1 MTSEVLKLDKSS
13 ELYFSPGI
21 QIQSIKK
28 KTVLFIDNQD
38 CQRYQ
43 VSSQELL
50 SSPFTEV
57 ACAQYNNIFNDSY
70 CVYRL
75 SIMGFNLQP
84 ASVTSGF

>member
-1 MTSEVLKLDKSS
+1 MTSEILKLDNSS
-13 ELYFSPGI
+13 ELYFNPGI
-21 QIQSIKK
+21 QILSIKK
-28 KTVLFIDNQD
+28 KTVLFIGSQD

-57 ACAQYNNIFNDSY
+57 VCAQYNIFNDSY

-75 SIMGFNLQP
+75 SIMGSNSQA
-84 ASVTSGF
+84 ASVTSKF